1 MSIIYVVGIMWTNI
15 NIRNGNLQWKTWVKE
30 NFYLYVS
37 FVLQILFLVQKQN
50 MIRPVN
56 TIASLR
62 WILNARSFQIAINLE
77 SICSSIWIIC
87 SLCKMWNRIDPVV
100 IQLCR
105 QFSLF
110 FTKQKKIS
118 TQANI
123 FSQEIH
129 LPQLYLCFHLV

>member
-37 FVLQILFLVQKQN
+37 FVLQTLFLVQKQN

-110 FTKQKKIS
+110 LQSKRKFPPKQTSFLKRFIYL
-118 TQANI
+118 NYI
-123 FSQEIH
+123 FVFI
-129 LPQLYLCFHLV
+129 